1 MNENVPQIEDA
12 KRVTSRINAKT
23 NNSTSKHIIFKL

>member
-1 MNENVPQIEDA
+1 MIDNMPQIEDA
-12 KRVTSRINAKT
+12 KRVTSRINTKP